1 MSKVAVDVE
10 EGGVQLN
17 SGGGKLLL
25 PAITPAQKQ
34 SNQGA
39 IAGATRPNA
48 IENQGSVAPIQLQHN
63 DAQKQSDQGAGIGG
77 GGVDNTTKS
86 IPKIENQPSKR
97 GMIRMK
103 SRYLRTKMAVKAL
116 KAKIYEVCR
125 FVIL

>member
-1 MSKVAVDVE
+1 MV
-10 EGGVQLN
+10 
-17 SGGGKLLL
+17 LLL
-25 PAITPAQKQ
+25 TCID
-34 SNQGA
+34 QGA

-103 SRYLRTKMAVKAL
+103 SRYLRTKTP
-116 KAKIYEVCR
+116 
-125 FVIL
+125 FVLLLSLFP